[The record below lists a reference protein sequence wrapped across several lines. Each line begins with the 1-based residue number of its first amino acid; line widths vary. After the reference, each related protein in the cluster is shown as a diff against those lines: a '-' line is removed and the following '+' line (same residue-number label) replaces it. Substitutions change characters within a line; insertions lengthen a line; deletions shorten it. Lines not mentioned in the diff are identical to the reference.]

1 MNIKNL
7 ILAFIIVSGFVACE
21 KDPLEQPP
29 IEAST
34 AELLVDANPA
44 ATEFTLFSF
53 ADGKIIA
60 GTEKQTDKWDIGL
73 KEVTFAV
80 NSGSSGPG
88 KAGAIVVQDVFNNV
102 LEAPETGYLSDRSAS
117 EPAIAGTAWYDYN
130 STTRAF
136 TPKAGVVFIIKT
148 AKGNFAKMEVLKAE
162 PADNNGNIVVP
173 PTRPTRYKYTIRY
186 VYQPNGKRFF
196 TK

>member
-7 ILAFIIVSGFVACE
+7 ISGLLLVTLFTACE
-21 KDPLEQPP
+21 KDPLTQPP
-29 IEAST
+29 IDAST
-34 AELLVDANPA
+34 AELLVNANPA
-44 ATEFTLFSF
+44 GTEFTLFSF
-53 ADGKIIA
+53 IEGKVIA
-60 GTEKQTDKWDIGL
+60 SSEKQSDKWDIGL
-73 KEVTFAV
+73 KDVTFAV

-102 LEAPETGYLSDRSAS
+102 LEAPETGYKEDKSAS
-117 EPAIAGTAWYDYN
+117 DLAISGTAWYDYN

-136 TPKAGVVFIIKT
+136 TPKTGVVFIIRT

-162 PADNNGNIVVP
+162 PADDNGVIVTP
-173 PTRPTRYKYTIRY
+173 PTRPTKYKYTIRY

-196 TK
+196 TN